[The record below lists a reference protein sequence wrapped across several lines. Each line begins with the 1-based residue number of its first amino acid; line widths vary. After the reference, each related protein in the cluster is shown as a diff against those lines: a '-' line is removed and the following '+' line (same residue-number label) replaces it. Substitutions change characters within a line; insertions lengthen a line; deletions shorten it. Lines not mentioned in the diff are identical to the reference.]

1 MHTKV
6 GDATITPQVSCVLA
20 KFQDDGVEAFCDM
33 LDRVVGAIIDL
44 KTGNEVNSDKL
55 LGTIGEIRYL
65 SSCLKELLPGEEE
78 GGMS

>member
-20 KFQDDGVEAFCDM
+20 KFQDDGVEAFCEM
-33 LDRVVGAIIDL
+33 LDGVVGAIIDL
-44 KTGNEVNSDKL
+44 KVGNEINSDKL

-65 SSCLKELLPGEEE
+65 SCCLKELLPEDKE
-78 GGMS
+78 GGMA